1 MQSPPRGDGDL
12 PPLVHQWARVA
23 PFLYTAAYSAQAHT
37 QRGGWS
43 VRVLRARRS
52 AASARVQAF
61 WGAMAQAATSTGRLK
76 PEGREMGHSLVLIPP
91 PPELSLLNRSTCVA
105 SVDVASVVRSRDAP
119 HLGGWATPSAELP
132 AEAGTHRLQTG
143 TRPSAA
149 LMWGSFPTAPPP
161 SPPTLKVEERPI
173 RSTGTYPTRPAFPH
187 CCTLAAK
194 AAQLQRGHPK
204 PEQRLPVRC
213 TVVGGVHSTR
223 NSPNSPRPHAC

>member
-1 MQSPPRGDGDL
+1 MVTFHRSCISGRGSR
-12 PPLVHQWARVA
+12 PSCTQPHIQRK
-23 PFLYTAAYSAQAHT
+23 HT
-37 QRGGWS
+37 RNGGGWS

-143 TRPSAA
+143 TRPSADV
-149 LMWGSFPTAPPP
+149 GQFSYSPTSKP
-161 SPPTLKVEERPI
+161 SRWRKDPSAVQARTPHVP
-173 RSTGTYPTRPAFPH
+173 RSHT
-187 CCTLAAK
+187 AA
-194 AAQLQRGHPK
+194 H
-204 PEQRLPVRC
+204 
-213 TVVGGVHSTR
+213 
-223 NSPNSPRPHAC
+223 